1 MVIGLF
7 LLVYYRRIFT
17 RVIVFR
23 QSRGEGRIDGIVDC
37 IVLLRADQGACIVG
51 VSINLVTCITRMNL

>member
-7 LLVYYRRIFT
+7 VLVYYRRIFT

-37 IVLLRADQGACIVG
+37 IVLQ
-51 VSINLVTCITRMNL
+51 S